1 MKVTEAVSPKSQ
13 NWLTKL
19 LQHLQYM
26 ALDSSHSDTTS
37 PPPQSWQLRNDPFFF
52 PLSGCLGRTPLRDL
66 KFTCNRYASPIA
78 FFLHPSFFDAIASLS
93 SLVLSVSQ
101 WVIISDLPSIMNKS
115 DCQPCHPCQLYQ
127 PCQPSQPSQPFQP
140 SKVSRPCQSSQPSL
154 VAVQA
159 YSSRSSSLLF

>member
-101 WVIISDLPSIMNKS
+101 WVIISDLPSIKVIVS
-115 DCQPCHPCQLYQ
+115 HVILVSSISPVSPVS
-127 PCQPSQPSQPFQP
+127 PVSPFSP
-140 SKVSRPCQSSQPSL
+140 ARLVGPVSPVSP
-154 VAVQA
+154 VW
-159 YSSRSSSLLF
+159 